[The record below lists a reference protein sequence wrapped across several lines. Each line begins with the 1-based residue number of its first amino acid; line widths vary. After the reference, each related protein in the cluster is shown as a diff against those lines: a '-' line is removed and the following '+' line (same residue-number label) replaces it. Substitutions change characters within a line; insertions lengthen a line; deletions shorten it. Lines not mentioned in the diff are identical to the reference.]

1 MKSSRKEFIV
11 ALLIVI
17 IAVLIIG
24 GGIYIYTN
32 KQVTSQSDINSVIN
46 SQKVSSDNPAVTV
59 KVLFPNGG
67 EKYEDGKTYNIKWLS
82 NTTKNVDIGL
92 IEGSMNSGQD
102 ADYIALDIPNS
113 GNYKWT
119 ISSKINSG
127 QYRIY
132 IRPVGGD
139 SIGDAS
145 DSTFTIITAP
155 LILTNSEA
163 LALVKATWGG
173 CSPDTCS
180 KILVSVNN
188 TEGIIYVTATY
199 EGLRDDSTSAS
210 RKFAPAYYDFGYKT
224 WVLETPINTQRC
236 QPGRGHQDFSS
247 VPCI

>member
-1 MKSSRKEFIV
+1 MKNSQKGFV
-11 ALLIVI
+11 AALLIVI
-17 IAVLIIG
+17 IALLIIG

-32 KQVTSQSDINSVIN
+32 KQSNIDSDDDQRVII
-46 SQKVSSDNPAVTV
+46 DNFAATVTV
-59 KVLFPNGG
+59 LSPNGG
-67 EKYEDGKTYNIKWLS
+67 EKYEVGKTYNIKWSS

-92 IEGSMNSGQD
+92 IEGSMDSGQG
-102 ADYIALDIPNS
+102 AGYVALDIPNS
-113 GNYKWT
+113 GNYNWT
-119 ISSKINSG
+119 IPSKLNSG
-127 QYRIY
+127 QYRISV
-132 IRPVGGD
+132 RPVGGG
-139 SIGDAS
+139 STGDAS
-145 DSTFTIITAP
+145 DSTFTIVTAP

-180 KILVSVNN
+180 QVFVSVSN
-188 TEGIIYVTATY
+188 TEGITYVTATY

-210 RKFAPAYYDFGYKT
+210 RQFAPARYDYGYKT